1 SDALGIHGSDALG
14 IHGSDALG
22 IHGSDAFGIH
32 GSDILGIHGSDALG
46 IHGSDALGIHGSD
59 ALGIH
64 GSDALGI
71 HGSDALGIHGS
82 DALGIHGSDALGIHG
97 SDLLVLGAIGYVGD
111 GFISVLGQTVFGDFD
126 GLGSRMTIA
135 VYGSIDADTGGI
147 LDAQVFSV
155 SARFGGV
162 SYLRG
167 IVDEVD
173 LAGGFAVV
181 SGMTVD
187 YTALLSNGSA
197 PQVGDE
203 FAVTGWSYDGAS
215 LLVADPSLSLD

>member
-1 SDALGIHGSDALG
+1 MSDVDKAADSYRVLAVGLAILGSCGMAHAGHSTSSISSITGSDALS
-14 IHGSDALG
+14 ITGSDALS
-22 IHGSDAFGIH
+22 IT
-32 GSDILGIHGSDALG
+32 GSDALS
-46 IHGSDALGIHGSD
+46 ITGSDALSITGSD
-59 ALGIH
+59 ALSIT
-64 GSDALGI
+64 GSDAE
-71 HGSDALGIHGS
+71 
-82 DALGIHGSDALGIHG
+82 
-97 SDLLVLGAIGYVGD
+97 LLVLGAIGYVGD
-111 GFISVLGQTVFGDFD
+111 GFISVLGQTVFGDLG
-126 GLGSRMTIA
+126 GLGTGMTVA
-135 VYGSIDADTGGI
+135 VYGSIDTDTGGI

-155 SARFGGV
+155 SARFGGA

-203 FAVTGWSYDGAS
+203 FAVTGRSYGGAS
-215 LLVADPSLSLD
+215 LLVADPLLSLD

>member
-1 SDALGIHGSDALG
+1 SDALSITGSDALS
-14 IHGSDALG
+14 ITGSDALS
-22 IHGSDAFGIH
+22 ITGSDAE
-32 GSDILGIHGSDALG
+32 
-46 IHGSDALGIHGSD
+46 
-59 ALGIH
+59 
-64 GSDALGI
+64 
-71 HGSDALGIHGS
+71 
-82 DALGIHGSDALGIHG
+82 
-97 SDLLVLGAIGYVGD
+97 LLVLGAIGYVGD

-215 LLVADPSLSLD
+215 LLIADPLLSLD

>member
-1 SDALGIHGSDALG
+1 MLGGSEIFPTNNKKRWRNTNMSDIDKAADSYRVLAVGLAILGSCGMAHAGHSTSSILSITGSDALS
-14 IHGSDALG
+14 ITGSDALS
-22 IHGSDAFGIH
+22 IT
-32 GSDILGIHGSDALG
+32 GSDALS
-46 IHGSDALGIHGSD
+46 ITGSDAE
-59 ALGIH
+59 
-64 GSDALGI
+64 
-71 HGSDALGIHGS
+71 
-82 DALGIHGSDALGIHG
+82 
-97 SDLLVLGAIGYVGD
+97 LLVLGAIGYVGD

-215 LLVADPSLSLD
+215 LLIADPLLSLD